1 MSDDKTEEPT
11 HQRLMEARKKGQ
23 IAKSNDVSVAFV
35 LFSSALFLSTQGKTI
50 FIKLAE
56 FVRYRITSTITSDIT
71 ADGFRSY
78 FFSVMTPIF
87 TLFAPFVLMVVVAGV
102 VGNIIQTGFLF
113 SMESINPKFDKM
125 NPIEGVKKIFSM
137 KGFMEFLKVIAKT
150 LVLIF
155 IFKGYLQNNTD
166 RILTMGFL
174 SKLAIFENYFLLA
187 KGLFVR
193 IAGALM
199 ILAAMDYGYQWYM
212 FKKQMMMTKQE
223 VKEEYKK
230 SEGDPLIKSR
240 IKMKQREFIK
250 KRMLMGVKDS
260 RVVIVNPTHY
270 AVGLRYSE
278 EMDEAPIVS
287 SKGKGYL
294 ALQIRKL
301 AEKHNI
307 PIYENPPLAR
317 AMFKEVEVD
326 EMIPAEMYRAVAEVI
341 AFVEKLGDYKSGG
354 NHIVS

>member
-11 HQRLMEARKKGQ
+11 HQRLVEARKKGQ
-23 IAKSNDVSVAFV
+23 IAKSNDVSMAFV
-35 LFSSALFLSTQGKTI
+35 LFSSALFLSTQGKNI
-50 FIKLAE
+50 FIKIAE
-56 FVRYRITSTITSDIT
+56 FVKFRITATLTTEVT

-78 FFSVMTPIF
+78 FLNVISPIFSV
-87 TLFAPFVLMVVVAGV
+87 FAPFVLMVVVAGV

-137 KGFMEFLKVIAKT
+137 RGFMEFLKVMAKT

-155 IFKGYLQNNTD
+155 IFKGYLQNNMEK
-166 RILTMGFL
+166 ILSMGFL
-174 SKLAIFENYFLLA
+174 PMKGIFENYFMLA

-193 IAGALM
+193 IAGALVV
-199 ILAAMDYGYQWYM
+199 LAALDYGYQWYM

-240 IKMKQREFIK
+240 IKMKQREFTK

-270 AVGLRYSE
+270 AVALRYSE
-278 EMDEAPIVS
+278 EMDEAPILS
-287 SKGKGYL
+287 AKGKGYL

-301 AEKHNI
+301 ALKHKI

-317 AMFKEVEVD
+317 AMFKDVEVD
-326 EMIPAEMYRAVAEVI
+326 EMIPPEMYRAVAEVI
-341 AFVEKLGDYKSGG
+341 AFVEKLGDYGSGG
-354 NHIVS
+354 NRIVN